1 MNQAGIQYYVAM
13 QRLISSVKK
22 DIDAQIMPIVKREAP
37 NYLHQNPPYVKD
49 AITIDRWGT
58 EVPRAIALLRD
69 KWLAITAKFAYDQL
83 ANRFVRT
90 ALKQADAKNKRSFGI
105 DILQNSPQMEE
116 YLQAAT
122 SQNAQLIE
130 SIPMQYLDQVSNIVL
145 GNMRQGLLPSE
156 IAKQLEHQFGVVKRR
171 AKFIARDQTAKVN
184 GEMTR
189 LRQQDAGFE
198 YFSWQDSHDSRVR
211 HRHREIA
218 QAETK
223 YGVGV
228 YKWSDLPTGDNGQ
241 KIYPGSDFQ
250 CRCTARAIRN
260 SVVEKYQASK
270 RINVK

>member
-13 QRLISSVKK
+13 QRLIGSVKK

-49 AITIDRWGT
+49 AITIGRWGT

-116 YLQAAT
+116 YLKAAT

-156 IAKQLEHQFGVVKRR
+156 IAKQLEHQFGVTKRR

-218 QAETK
+218 QAETE

-241 KIYPGSDFQ
+241 KIYPGSDFG